1 LGGGTPWSTGSRA
14 AVGARGASSGRD
26 RQGDGTAT
34 DRSRRARP
42 TSASGQARG
51 SRGPG
56 RPGVGADE
64 QGAVHGSFLARGC
77 CEEESRRERAGGRE
91 RRWRRV
97 EQRRRRRPEQMG
109 AGSAAAG
116 ASGAGPHGTGGAG
129 GQRRCPAQAARAEE
143 AAGGAVE
150 AGESRGRWRRLLW
163 ERGGKKTG
171 SIPYWKPLTL
181 TGVGWCII
189 DLSKLGQA
197 HYRGAR
203 Q

>member
-1 LGGGTPWSTGSRA
+1 MAAVGGRDAMEHGEQA
-14 AVGARGASSGRD
+14 VVGARGASSGRG
-26 RQGDGTAT
+26 RQGDGTTT

-42 TSASGQARG
+42 TLASGQARG

-64 QGAVHGSFLARGC
+64 QGAVHGGVLARGC

-97 EQRRRRRPEQMG
+97 EQRRRRRPEQRG
-109 AGSAAAG
+109 AGSAAADAG
-116 ASGAGPHGTGGAG
+116 GAGPRGTGGAG
-129 GQRRCPAQAARAEE
+129 GQRRCSAQAARAEE

-171 SIPYWKPLTL
+171 SIPYWKP
-181 TGVGWCII
+181 
-189 DLSKLGQA
+189 
-197 HYRGAR
+197 
-203 Q
+203 